1 MSTAAPLPT
10 VAGAT
15 DCWKRIGIWGDRSC
29 PELQEHIH
37 CRNCPVYSD
46 SAARLLDAP
55 VPDSYLA
62 ANARHYAQAKTEAR
76 PGAHSVVIFRL
87 ATEWLALPTAVFRE
101 IAPTRAIHSLP
112 HRTDR
117 VVTGVANIRGELL
130 VCVSLASAL
139 GIATEAAAGSRL
151 AVVSREGSRFVFPAD
166 EIAGLHRYDPPDLS
180 PVPATLA
187 HAQAVYTRGILTW
200 QDRPVGVLDDQ
211 LLFHTLNRSL
221 A

>member
-1 MSTAAPLPT
+1 MNAAPAP
-10 VAGAT
+10 AAT

-29 PELQEHIH
+29 PELATHIH

-46 SAARLLDAP
+46 NAARLLDAP
-55 VPDSYLA
+55 VSDTYLA
-62 ANARHYAQAKTEAR
+62 TNARHYAQAKTQAR

-87 ATEWLALPTAVFRE
+87 ATEWLALPTVVFRE
-101 IAPTRAIHSLP
+101 IATPRPIHSLP
-112 HRTDR
+112 HRADR

-130 VCVSLASAL
+130 VCVSLATTL
-139 GIATEAAAGSRL
+139 GLAAEPIAGSRL
-151 AVVSREGSRFVFPAD
+151 VVLSRDSHRFVFPAD

-187 HAQAVYTRGILTW
+187 HTQAVYTRGLLTW